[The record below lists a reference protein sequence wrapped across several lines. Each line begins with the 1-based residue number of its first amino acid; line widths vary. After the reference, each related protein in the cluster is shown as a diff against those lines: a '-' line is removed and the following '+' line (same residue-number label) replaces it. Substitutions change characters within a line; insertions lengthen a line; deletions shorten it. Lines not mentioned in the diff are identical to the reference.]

1 MMGLHR
7 STILD
12 QFFLDFRLWKHHSTM
27 RKIVVRFYADAKKQ
41 NRIFG
46 LDLLQFYEGYF
57 YYKYMLCIRANLEIE
72 GEIEGAETRD

>member
-1 MMGLHR
+1 
-7 STILD
+7 
-12 QFFLDFRLWKHHSTM
+12 M

-72 GEIEGAETRD
+72 GEIEGAETRIWKDNNKTRVCIEFVS